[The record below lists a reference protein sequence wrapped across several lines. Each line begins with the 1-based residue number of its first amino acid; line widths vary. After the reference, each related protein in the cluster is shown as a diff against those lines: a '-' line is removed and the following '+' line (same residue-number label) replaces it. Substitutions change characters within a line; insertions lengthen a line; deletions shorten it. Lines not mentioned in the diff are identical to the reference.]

1 MNTSSSVASTSDAGD
16 SVSRVVLDSGLTLIT
31 QAVHAAPVVAFQVW
45 IHAGGFDELEAERGL
60 AHLHEHMLFKGTP
73 TRGVGEVAAAVEAAG
88 GHINAWT
95 SHDQTVYHVVM
106 PASAWKTGL
115 DVLSDAVCHSLF
127 DPEELSREIE
137 VVVEEINRA
146 EDSPSRIA
154 WRQMFAQL
162 FAGHPYALPVLGT
175 IESVRSMTSERMKA
189 FWGKHYVAK
198 NTTVVAA
205 GDLDPAEVAVEVAK
219 RFGDYGLRQAQA
231 KPAVVAPKAMA
242 SATVTQSQFSETRA
256 LLAFPAPDLAHA
268 DVAPLDVF
276 ALVLGQGES
285 SRLSRVVRRDLQLAN
300 DISASCY
307 TPRYAGAFSVG
318 LLTDA
323 IRVEAAFDAG
333 LAELANAL
341 GHGITGDELA
351 KAKNLILAEATYK
364 RETVQGLANSVGYFA
379 VACGDPAA
387 EQRYFD
393 AVAAVTQADV
403 LRAAR
408 AWLRPEHA
416 QIVVL
421 LGKDAEVTDSA
432 DAADAAASAD
442 SAVSATEA
450 DASATKR
457 RAVPDLPDAA
467 AWLAKVV
474 TALAPIFG
482 GVGSVAVHT
491 KRDVVDHIERIVLP
505 SGDVLLVRPDG
516 DDVPVMSLRV
526 AALAGVRTETHANG
540 GHGRLMA
547 ELLTRGT
554 STRSAD
560 DIALAAE
567 AMATDLSGFSGRNS
581 IGMTLHSLSRN
592 ADAGMALFFDCL
604 TDATLPEAELDIA
617 RKAQLQDIHHASD
630 APARTAFRA
639 ALEALYGDHPYGLDA
654 LGTTESVSALDR
666 NSLLGLLRG
675 RLASGSAGS
684 DQPRLVWAAAGDVN
698 ADHLAMRI
706 ADACPAVEGALRPP
720 QRRDPIFPTEKV
732 VIQKQADKAQA
743 HVVLAFPGTRLDHID
758 RFPLAILSTV
768 LSGQAGRLFL
778 QLRDKQSLAY
788 TVSSMGAEGI
798 DAGHFAFYIGTSPD
812 KVPEALAGLYSEIDK
827 VLQAPITAEELDRA
841 KQLLAGG
848 HAIGLQ
854 RSGARSATIGFNEL
868 YGLPRDA
875 YSTWVDQMRAVTTQD
890 VRAAAQR
897 YLTVGKHVEA
907 ILAP

>member
-1 MNTSSSVASTSDAGD
+1 MNTSSSVASSSSAGD
-16 SVSRVVLDSGLTLIT
+16 SVSRVVLDNGLTLIT

-45 IHAGGFDELEAERGL
+45 IHAGGFDELDTERGL

-73 TRGVGEVAAAVEAAG
+73 SRGVGEVAAAVEAAG

-106 PASAWKTGL
+106 PAHAWKTGL

-127 DPEELSREIE
+127 DPDELSREIE
-137 VVVEEINRA
+137 VVVEEIKRA

-205 GDLDPAEVAVEVAK
+205 GDLDPAEVAAEVAK
-219 RFGDYGLRQAQA
+219 RFGDYGLQPAQA
-231 KPAVVAPKAMA
+231 KPAVVAPKAAA

-300 DISASCY
+300 DISASSY

-323 IRVEAAFDAG
+323 TRVEAAFDAG

-341 GHGITGDELA
+341 GHGITGAELT

-393 AVAAVTQADV
+393 AVAAVTEADV

-408 AWLRPEHA
+408 TWLRPEHA
-416 QIVVL
+416 QVVLL
-421 LGKDAEVTDSA
+421 LGKDAEVTESA
-432 DAADAAASAD
+432 DAADN
-442 SAVSATEA
+442 A
-450 DASATKR
+450 DAGVNTAELGAAT
-457 RAVPDLPDAA
+457 AIPATLNLPDAD
-467 AWLAKVV
+467 AWLAKVT

-482 GVGSVAVHT
+482 GVGSAAVHT
-491 KRDVVDHIERIVLP
+491 KRDVVDRIERIVLP

-560 DIALAAE
+560 EIALAAE

-581 IGMTLHSLSRN
+581 VGMTLHSLSRN
-592 ADAGMALFFDCL
+592 TDAGLALFFDCL

-617 RKAQLQDIHHASD
+617 RKAQLQDIHHVSD

-666 NSLLGLLRG
+666 STLLGLLRG
-675 RLASGSAGS
+675 RLASGSS
-684 DQPRLVWAAAGDVN
+684 DNAQPRLVWAAAGDIN

-706 ADACPAVEGALRPP
+706 ADACPAVEGALPPP
-720 QRRDPIFPTEKV
+720 QRRDPVFPTEKV
-732 VIQKQADKAQA
+732 LIQKQADKAQA
-743 HVVLAFPGTRLDHID
+743 HIVLAFPGTRLDHVD

-875 YSTWVDQMRAVTTQD
+875 YSTWVEQMLAVTTHD

-907 ILAP
+907 ILTP